1 MIQIF
6 TQNDLIRYIYQEMSE
21 EESDKLAEALLFDDE
36 LMDVYQRLRA
46 TKQILEAENLS
57 FEPPHRA
64 VDNILSYSKSFD
76 LHTVDK

>member
-6 TQNDLIRYIYQEMSE
+6 TQNDLIRYIYEEMSE
-21 EESDKLAEALLFDDE
+21 EESSKLAEALLFDDE
-36 LMDVYQRLRA
+36 LMDMYQKLRA
-46 TKQILEAENLS
+46 TKQFLEVEDAMS
-57 FEPPHRA
+57 EPPIRA

>member
-6 TQNDLIRYIYQEMSE
+6 TPNDLIRYVYQEMSE
-21 EESDKLAEALLFDDE
+21 EESTKLAEALVFDDE
-36 LMDVYQRLRA
+36 LMETYQKLRA
-46 TKQILEAENLS
+46 SKHILDTENVS
-57 FEPPHRA
+57 FEPPRRA

>member
-6 TQNDLIRYIYQEMSE
+6 TQNDLIRYVYQEMSE
-21 EESDKLAEALLFDDE
+21 EESSKLAEALLFDDE
-36 LMDVYQRLRA
+36 LMDVYQKLRV
-46 TKQILEAENLS
+46 TKQIMEAEKLS
-57 FEPPHRA
+57 VEPPHRA